1 MKKILTILTV
11 ALLACSTV
19 FAAVNFSG
27 AFVAGYNFNYNNAG
41 SEDWGFHVMGQDGDD
56 SNTTKLNLGFADDNG
71 VWSIGLEGQFVA
83 DGRLSGDISIDMM
96 KLLDVE
102 SDVALKVALA
112 VNDEQSVLRAY
123 SNNSGNSFDRFR
135 TAAGGLWTSVNVGYS
150 DFVQVQVAGAPKLEE
165 YANGDK
171 PGQDDSSNSADHLV
185 GGGDLAISALVTP
198 VDGVKVSGGW
208 VLNGKDDDGTGTEG
222 VAGGAVDVNVGTL
235 AGLDFDLGVSASYK
249 YGFGTKTNVVAAT
262 VYGGVDVV
270 DFAVEWALKGE
281 TNYLYAG
288 VNLNVVENMLL
299 DVYFG
304 AYNLSE
310 FADSWYIGGDIGY
323 TLSNVTYKLGIEYG
337 GGTSYAYDDNYY
349 ATDKS
354 AAGLW
359 IVPSISV
366 SF

>member
-1 MKKILTILTV
+1 
-11 ALLACSTV
+11 
-19 FAAVNFSG
+19 
-27 AFVAGYNFNYNNAG
+27 
-41 SEDWGFHVMGQDGDD
+41 MGQDGDD

-123 SNNSGNSFDRFR
+123 SNNSGNNFDRFR

-150 DFVQVQVAGAPKLEE
+150 DFVQVQVAGAPELGKFD
-165 YANGDK
+165 NGDK
-171 PGQDDSSNSADHLV
+171 PGKGGNADHLV

-299 DVYFG
+299 DVYVGANDIAEFG
-304 AYNLSE
+304 DT
-310 FADSWYIGGDIGY
+310 FFVGGDVGY
-323 TLSNVTYKLGIEYG
+323 TIKDVTLALGIEYAGTGANG
-337 GGTSYAYDDNYY
+337 GAYNYDY
-349 ATDKS
+349 T
-354 AAGLW
+354 GLS
-359 IVPSISV
+359 IVPKVSV

>member
-123 SNNSGNSFDRFR
+123 SNNSGNNFDRFR

-150 DFVQVQVAGAPKLEE
+150 DFVQVQVAGAPNLEG

-208 VLNGKDDDGTGTEG
+208 VLNGKDDNGTGTEG

-270 DFAVEWALKGE
+270 DFAVEWALQGE

-299 DVYFG
+299 DVYVGANDIAEFG
-304 AYNLSE
+304 DT
-310 FADSWYIGGDIGY
+310 FFVGGDVGY
-323 TLSNVTYKLGIEYG
+323 TIKDVTLALGIEYAGTGANG
-337 GGTSYAYDDNYY
+337 GAYNYDY
-349 ATDKS
+349 T
-354 AAGLW
+354 GLS
-359 IVPSISV
+359 IVPKVSV

>member
-41 SEDWGFHVMGQDGDD
+41 SEDWGFHVMCQDGYD

-123 SNNSGNSFDRFR
+123 SNNSGNNFDRFR

-150 DFVQVQVAGAPKLEE
+150 DFVQVQVAGAPELGKFD
-165 YANGDK
+165 NGDK
-171 PGQDDSSNSADHLV
+171 PGKGGNADHLV

-299 DVYFG
+299 DVYVG
-304 AYNLSE
+304 ANDIAE
-310 FADSWYIGGDIGY
+310 FDDTFFVGGDVGY
-323 TLSNVTYKLGIEYG
+323 TIKDVTLALGIEYAGTGANG
-337 GGTSYAYDDNYY
+337 GAYNYDY
-349 ATDKS
+349 T
-354 AAGLW
+354 GLS
-359 IVPSISV
+359 IVPKVSV

>member
-123 SNNSGNSFDRFR
+123 SNNSGNNFDRFR

-150 DFVQVQVAGAPKLEE
+150 DFVQVQVAGAPELGKFD
-165 YANGDK
+165 NGDK
-171 PGQDDSSNSADHLV
+171 PGKGGIANHLV

-208 VLNGKDDDGTGTEG
+208 VLNGKDDNGTGTEG

-235 AGLDFDLGVSASYK
+235 AGLDFDLGVSASERYELESG
-249 YGFGTKTNVVAAT
+249 YNVVAAT
-262 VYGGVDVV
+262 VYGGTDA
-270 DFAVEWALKGE
+270 FELAAEWALQTEGDASK
-281 TNYLYAG
+281 N
-288 VNLNVVENMLL
+288 NI
-299 DVYFG
+299 YFG
-304 AYNLSE
+304 ATINAVENLGLKVYTGTYNAAKW
-310 FADSWYIGGDIGY
+310 ADAMYVGAKADY
-323 TLSNVTYKLGIEYG
+323 TIQNVTVGLGVEYAAG
-337 GGTSYAYDDNYY
+337 GRGVDNSNAYD
-349 ATDKS
+349 KG
-354 AAGLW
+354 GLN
-359 IVPSISV
+359 IVPTVKV